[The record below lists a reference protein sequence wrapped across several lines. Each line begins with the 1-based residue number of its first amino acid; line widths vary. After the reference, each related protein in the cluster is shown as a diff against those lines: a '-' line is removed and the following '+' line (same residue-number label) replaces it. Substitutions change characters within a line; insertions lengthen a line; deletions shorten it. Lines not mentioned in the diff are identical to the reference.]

1 MERATIKD
9 VLESHK
15 TEDNLI
21 VDQAL
26 PLKKSKELDRA
37 NQHKIKWYGE
47 NLSRYKSLHCGKIH
61 PQESKN

>member
-37 NQHKIKWYGE
+37 NQHKIK
-47 NLSRYKSLHCGKIH
+47 
-61 PQESKN
+61 